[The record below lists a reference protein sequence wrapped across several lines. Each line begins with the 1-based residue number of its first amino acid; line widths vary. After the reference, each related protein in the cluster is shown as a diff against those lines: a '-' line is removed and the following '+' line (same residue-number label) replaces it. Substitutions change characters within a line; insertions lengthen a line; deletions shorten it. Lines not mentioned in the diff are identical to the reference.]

1 MYEPLEINQNHV
13 QEKCLLCMYFVRSNE
28 EGYSQVY
35 TQSDF
40 YFSTT
45 LKLNKTQTAM
55 FERPKH
61 SMFDD
66 STTDLVL
73 RTASK
78 ILSMLYIIFFVYT
91 YAFIFPK

>member
-1 MYEPLEINQNHV
+1 
-13 QEKCLLCMYFVRSNE
+13 
-28 EGYSQVY
+28 
-35 TQSDF
+35 
-40 YFSTT
+40 
-45 LKLNKTQTAM
+45 M

-78 ILSMLYIIFFVYT
+78 ILSMLYLIFFHLPEVALMCY
-91 YAFIFPK
+91 

>member
-1 MYEPLEINQNHV
+1 MYLVKPN
-13 QEKCLLCMYFVRSNE
+13 EKV
-28 EGYSQVY
+28 YSQVY
-35 TQSDF
+35 TLSNF
-40 YFSTT
+40 CFSTT
-45 LKLNKTQTAM
+45 LKLNKSQTAM

-78 ILSMLYIIFFVYT
+78 ILSMLYLIFFHISEVALMCY
-91 YAFIFPK
+91 